1 MENELKQLLRRYAAV
16 FRRYLSNAE
25 EAVLEESYA
34 LGRWAVSRG
43 LGVLK
48 VARVHHQVL
57 EDCLPAN
64 RRTPPADPARFRAA
78 ETFLLEAL
86 SPFEITHRG
95 FRETNE
101 KLQRLIHV
109 LERRNLELAAVNREL
124 GGEIAGRKRTERAL
138 RESEKHYRHLFQEAR
153 HMEESLRRLSN
164 QVLSAQEEER
174 KRISRELHDEV
185 GQALTAVS
193 VTLATLKS
201 CDDGLSGGPNA
212 KLAEAQRLLRETM
225 ETVHRFARELRPS
238 TLDELGLLPALRSY
252 LKGFAGRTGLQVHF
266 QSNPAAEQLG
276 DDEKTVLFRVAQ
288 ESLTNVAKHAQ
299 ATQVALHIRKINRG
313 ISMEVSDN
321 GKSFQAGEGN
331 RLRNSRGKR
340 RLGLLG
346 MEERVRLV
354 GGEFAVRARPSAGTT
369 IRVVVPLRPP
379 YRPVARRS
387 NHPAAPRSR
396 LAPES
401 PNRSRSRYA
410 KNSSAAGR

>member
-1 MENELKQLLRRYAAV
+1 MDDELKQLMRRYAAV
-16 FRRYLSNAE
+16 FRRYLTSAE
-25 EAVLEESYA
+25 EAVLEESYD
-34 LGRWAVSRG
+34 LGRWAVARG

-57 EDCLPAN
+57 ERCLPASGV
-64 RRTPPADPARFRAA
+64 PKVPADSIRFRAA

-109 LERRNLELAAVNREL
+109 LERRNVDLASMNRSLET
-124 GGEIAGRKRTERAL
+124 EIAGRKRTERAL
-138 RESEKHYRHLFQEAR
+138 RESEKHFRHLFKEAR
-153 HMEESLRRLSN
+153 QMEENLRRLSN

-201 CDDGLSGGPNA
+201 CDAGLSGAVNP

-225 ETVHRFARELRPS
+225 ETVHSFARELRPS
-238 TLDELGLLPALRSY
+238 VLDELGLLPALRSY
-252 LKGFAGRTGLQVHF
+252 LKGFADRTGLEVRF

-276 DDEKTVLFRVAQ
+276 PDEKTVLFRVAQ

-299 ATQVALHIRKINRG
+299 ATQVALSIRKVKKG

-321 GKSFQAGEGN
+321 GKSFKTGAKQARG
-331 RLRNSRGKR
+331 SREKR

-346 MEERVRLV
+346 MQERVRLV
-354 GGEFAVRARPSAGTT
+354 NGEFTLQARPSVGTKV
-369 IRVVVPLRPP
+369 RVVVPLW
-379 YRPVARRS
+379 VASGNDGQQS
-387 NHPAAPRSR
+387 NR
-396 LAPES
+396 LAVL
-401 PNRSRSRYA
+401 
-410 KNSSAAGR
+410 KGRRPGALPQN

>member
-1 MENELKQLLRRYAAV
+1 
-16 FRRYLSNAE
+16 
-25 EAVLEESYA
+25 
-34 LGRWAVSRG
+34 
-43 LGVLK
+43 VLK

-57 EDCLPAN
+57 ERCLPASGV
-64 RRTPPADPARFRAA
+64 PKVPADSIRFRAA

-109 LERRNLELAAVNREL
+109 LERRNADLASMNRALET
-124 GGEIAGRKRTERAL
+124 EIAGRKRTERAL
-138 RESEKHYRHLFQEAR
+138 RESEKHYRDLFNEAR
-153 HMEESLRRLSN
+153 QMEENLRRLSN

-201 CDDGLSGGPNA
+201 CDAGLSGAVNP

-225 ETVHRFARELRPS
+225 ETVHGFARELRPS
-238 TLDELGLLPALRSY
+238 VLDELGLLPALRSY
-252 LKGFAGRTGLQVHF
+252 LKGFADRTGLEVRF

-276 DDEKTVLFRVAQ
+276 PDEKTVLFRVAQ

-299 ATQVALHIRKINRG
+299 ATQVALNIRKVKKG

-321 GKSFQAGEGN
+321 GKSFRTGAKQARG
-331 RLRNSRGKR
+331 SRGKR

-346 MEERVRLV
+346 MQERVRLV
-354 GGEFAVRARPSAGTT
+354 NGEFTLRARPSVGTT
-369 IRVVVPLRPP
+369 VRVVVPLRVVPGNDGQQ
-379 YRPVARRS
+379 S
-387 NHPAAPRSR
+387 NR
-396 LAPES
+396 LAVL
-401 PNRSRSRYA
+401 
-410 KNSSAAGR
+410 KGRRPGPVPAD